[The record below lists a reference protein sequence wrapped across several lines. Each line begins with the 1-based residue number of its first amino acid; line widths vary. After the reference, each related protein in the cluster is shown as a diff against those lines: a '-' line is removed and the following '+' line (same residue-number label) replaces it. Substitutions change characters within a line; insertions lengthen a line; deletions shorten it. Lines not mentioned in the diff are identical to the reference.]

1 MIDITDKIMID
12 ITDKFKLI
20 AIANQL
26 IQRINR

>member
-1 MIDITDKIMID
+1 MID

-26 IQRINR
+26 IQRIKKKI